1 MTPAHRRERNGFTFI
16 ELAIVVAILGLIAA
30 LSLPGAMKS
39 VSHYR
44 LGTASRGLVSDLR
57 LARHLA
63 LKENRPVRVNFL
75 TQRSYRIERF
85 VAGSWT
91 PAFGKVD
98 FAEDHTRRGIIFS
111 ITPSPVEFDYVGR
124 VTAAAQMTLLSD
136 TGETRLIEVHT
147 TGRIIEY

>member
-1 MTPAHRRERNGFTFI
+1 M
-16 ELAIVVAILGLIAA
+16 AILSLVAVM
-30 LSLPGAMKS
+30 SLPGVMKS

-75 TQRSYRIERF
+75 TQRSYQIERF
-85 VAGSWT
+85 VAGNWS
-91 PAFGKVD
+91 PVSGAVS
-98 FAEDHTRRGIIFS
+98 FADDHTRRGIIFPS
-111 ITPSPVEFDYVGR
+111 TPEPVEFDYVGR
-124 VTAAAQMTLLSD
+124 AKAAAEMRLVSEN
-136 TGETRLIEVHT
+136 GEEQTVEVNT

>member
-1 MTPAHRRERNGFTFI
+1 MKQHRRTTKGFTVI
-16 ELAIVVAILGLIAA
+16 ELIIVMAILGLVAA
-30 LSLPGAMKS
+30 MSLPGLMKS

-75 TQRSYRIERF
+75 TQRSYQIERF
-85 VAGSWT
+85 VAGNWSQASGT
-91 PAFGKVD
+91 VS
-98 FAEDHTRRGIIFS
+98 FADDHTRRGIIFS
-111 ITPSPVEFDYVGR
+111 STPEPVEFDYVGR
-124 VTAAAQMTLLSD
+124 AKAAAEMRLVSEN
-136 TGETRLIEVHT
+136 GEELTVEVHT